1 MSRAFK
7 ILLTIHVSLF
17 TLISPALF
25 SQKVALV
32 LSGGGA
38 KGAAHIGVI
47 RALEEHQIPIDYVV
61 GTSIGAIVGALYAI
75 GYTPEEMEQLMDSQE
90 FSNWAAG
97 IVNEKY
103 VYYFRKEDPNASWV
117 SLDIDPKKKLSTFL
131 PTNLITPYEIDFEL
145 MRMFASASAASNYN
159 FNNLM
164 IPFRCV
170 AADIDSTQ
178 ALVMRD
184 GNLSSAVRGSMSIP
198 LVFNA
203 MQYKGKL
210 LFDGGMYN
218 NFPANVAQDDF
229 HPDVIIGSR
238 VAQRFKA
245 PDADDV
251 ISQLSTMLMERQ
263 SDTITYPNS
272 VMIVPQIPKI
282 NLLDFSQTDKLADS
296 GYIAATE
303 KIPDIRKLVHD
314 SISITELT
322 RKRTLFKSRE
332 PRLIF
337 DSIIVNGLSKAQ
349 SNYVK
354 RSLKRG
360 KDFITIQ
367 ELKKDY
373 FRFLDEGFVKTIF
386 PTTKYNPNTGKYN
399 LYLDI
404 QKAPNFNIQFGGNL
418 SLGTSNEGFLQ
429 LQYKY
434 LWKHT
439 IRVLANGYFGRFYNS
454 VKGGARL
461 DFASKLPW
469 FMNLYYTYN
478 SYNYFKNTTY
488 FFDDLTPSYL
498 KQWESFISISGGFPI
513 TNKGKLQTTFI
524 SAVTSSDYYQN
535 NDFSRFDTAD
545 QTDFNFISPL
555 ICFELNSLNRKQYP
569 NAGARLMIAFSYVN
583 GREVLFPGS
592 NSINKSEQTEY
603 REWFRI
609 KALYD
614 NYFETIGPLKLGFFG
629 ELSIS
634 SQPLF
639 LNYTSTMLNAPSFQ
653 PLPEMQS
660 FFLPQFRST
669 SYAAAGMKL
678 VLTLYKKL
686 ELRAEGYIFQ
696 PYREILRQEPD
707 YQPYY
712 GPILSDRSYIAA
724 TTLVYHTFL
733 GPISAGVSF
742 YDKLQDPFTFNL
754 NFGYIIFNRKALP

>member
-1 MSRAFK
+1 MSHACR
-7 ILLTIHVSLF
+7 ILFTIHVSLL
-17 TLISPALF
+17 TLISPAIF

-47 RALEEHQIPIDYVV
+47 RALEENQVPIDYVV

-75 GYTPEEMEQLMDSQE
+75 GYTPDEMEQLMDSQE
-90 FSNWAAG
+90 FSDWAAG
-97 IVNEKY
+97 IINEKQI
-103 VYYFRKEDPNASWV
+103 YYYQKDDPNASWF
-117 SLDIDPKKKLSTFL
+117 SLDINPKKKLSTSL
-131 PTNLITPYEIDFEL
+131 PTNLITPYEIDFEFMRL
-145 MRMFASASAASNYN
+145 MAPASAAAGYN

-178 ALVMRD
+178 ALVLYD
-184 GNLSSAVRGSMSIP
+184 GDLSTAVRGSMSIP
-198 LVFNA
+198 LIFNA

-218 NFPANVAQDDF
+218 NFPADVAQDAF

-238 VAQRFKA
+238 VARRYSKA
-245 PDADDV
+245 DPDDV
-251 ISQLSTMLMERQ
+251 VSQLTTMLMERQ

-272 VMIVPQIPKI
+272 IMIIPNIPKI
-282 NLLDFSQTDKLADS
+282 NMLDFTQTDKLADS
-296 GYIAATE
+296 GYIAAIE
-303 KIPDIRKLVHD
+303 QIPEIRKLVHD
-314 SISITELT
+314 SMTLMELT

-332 PRLIF
+332 PKLLF
-337 DSIIVNGLSKAQ
+337 DSIFVSGLTQAQ
-349 SNYVK
+349 SNYIK
-354 RSLKRG
+354 KSLKRG
-360 KDFITIQ
+360 NDAITIH
-367 ELKKDY
+367 ELKKGY
-373 FRFLDEGFVKTIF
+373 FRLLDQGFIKTIF
-386 PTTKYNPNTGKYN
+386 PSAKYNPKSGKYD
-399 LYLDI
+399 LYLDVT
-404 QKAPNFNIQFGGNL
+404 KTPNLNIQFGGNL

-434 LWKHT
+434 LWQHT
-439 IRVLANGYFGRFYNS
+439 IKVLANGYFGRFYNS

-461 DFASKLPW
+461 DFTSRVPW
-469 FMNLYYTYN
+469 YLNAYYTYN

-498 KQWESFISISGGFPI
+498 KKWESFITLSGGFPI
-513 TNKGKLQTTFI
+513 TNKGKLQVSFF

-545 QTDFNFISPL
+545 QTNFNFLSPR
-555 ICFELNSLNRKQYP
+555 ICFELNSLNRKQYA
-569 NAGARLMIAFSYVN
+569 NAGARLMIAFSYMN
-583 GREVLFPGS
+583 GREVLLPGS
-592 NSINKSEQTEY
+592 NSTNKAEQTKY
-603 REWFRI
+603 RDWIQI

-614 NYFETIGPLKLGFFG
+614 NYFETIGPLKLGFYA
-629 ELSIS
+629 ELCIS
-634 SQPLF
+634 NQPLF
-639 LNYTSTMLNAPSFQ
+639 LNYTSTMLYAPTFQ

-660 FFLPQFRST
+660 LFLPQFRST
-669 SYAAAGMKL
+669 SYAAAGLKT

-686 ELRAEGYIFQ
+686 ELRVEGYIFQ
-696 PYREILRQEPD
+696 PYRQILQQEPD
-707 YQPYY
+707 YEPYY
-712 GPILSDRSYIAA
+712 GPVLSDRSYVASA
-724 TTLVYHTFL
+724 TVVYNTFL

>member
-1 MSRAFK
+1 MSRIAK
-7 ILLTIHVSLF
+7 ILPSILLLLF
-17 TLISPALF
+17 TLLSTSLF

-38 KGAAHIGVI
+38 KGSAHIGVI
-47 RALEEHQIPIDYVV
+47 RALEEHQVPIDYVV

-75 GYTPEEMEQLMDSQE
+75 GYTPDEMEHLMDSQE
-90 FSNWAAG
+90 FSKWAAG
-97 IVNEKY
+97 VINEKY
-103 VYYFRKEDPNASWV
+103 VYYFRKEDPNASWF
-117 SLDIDPKKKLSTFL
+117 SLDFNPKKKLTTYL
-131 PTNLITPYEIDFEL
+131 PTNLITPYEMDFEF
-145 MRMFASASAASNYN
+145 MRLLAPASAASHYN
-159 FNNLM
+159 FDNLM

-170 AADIDSTQ
+170 VADIDSTK
-178 ALVMRD
+178 ALVMRN
-184 GNLSSAVRGSMSIP
+184 GNLSTAVRGSMSIP
-198 LVFNA
+198 LIFNA

-218 NFPANVAQDDF
+218 NFPANVAQNDF

-238 VAQRFKA
+238 VAQRYSK

-251 ISQLSTMLMERQ
+251 VSQLLTMLMERQ

-272 VMIVPQIPKI
+272 VMIVPNIPKI
-282 NLLDFSQTDKLADS
+282 NLLDFTQTDKLADS
-296 GYIAATE
+296 GYVATLA
-303 KIPDIRKLVHD
+303 KIKDIRKLVHD

-322 RKRTLFKSRE
+322 RKRALFKARE
-332 PRLIF
+332 PRLVF

-360 KDFITIQ
+360 KDTITIQ
-367 ELKKDY
+367 ELKKGY

-386 PTTKYNPNTGKYN
+386 PVARYNPNTGKYD

-404 QKAPNFNIQFGGNL
+404 QKSPNFNIQFGGNL
-418 SLGTSNEGFLQ
+418 SLGTNNEGFLQ
-429 LQYKY
+429 LKYKY
-434 LWKHT
+434 LWKHS
-439 IRVLANGYFGRFYNS
+439 IRGLVNGYFGRFYNS
-454 VKGGARL
+454 VKGGIRL
-461 DFASKLPW
+461 DFTSKLPW
-469 FMNLYYTYN
+469 FLDLNYTYN

-498 KQWESFISISGGFPI
+498 KQWESFITLSGGFPI

-545 QTDFNFISPL
+545 QTKFNFLSPR

-569 NAGARLMIAFSYVN
+569 DAGVRLMIAFSYVN
-583 GREVLFPGS
+583 GREVLYPGS
-592 NSINKSEQTEY
+592 NSINKSEQIKY
-603 REWFRI
+603 RDWIQI

-629 ELSIS
+629 ELCIS
-634 SQPLF
+634 NQPLF
-639 LNYTSTMLNAPSFQ
+639 INYTSTMLYAPSFQ

-660 FFLPQFRST
+660 LFLPQFRST
-669 SYAAAGMKL
+669 SYVAAGLKA

-696 PYREILRQEPD
+696 PYRQILQQDPD
-707 YQPYY
+707 YEPYY
-712 GPILSDRSYIAA
+712 GPILSDRSYIASA
-724 TTLVYHTFL
+724 TVVYNTFL
-733 GPISAGVSF
+733 GPISAGISF

-754 NFGYIIFNRKALP
+754 NFGYIIYNRKALP